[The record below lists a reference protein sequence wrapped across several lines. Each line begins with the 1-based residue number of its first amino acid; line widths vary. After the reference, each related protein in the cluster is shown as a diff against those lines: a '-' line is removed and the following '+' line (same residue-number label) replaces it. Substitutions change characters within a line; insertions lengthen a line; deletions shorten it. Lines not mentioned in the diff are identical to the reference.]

1 MRNQIGTCTARRKRN
16 MADNNNRY
24 DKPGSMDISDFHI
37 AGFFKSLQSLKA
49 CLPSDDMTIPA
60 HKWRSCLLPLTSGN
74 TIINLR
80 LQYLIQESMRMTT
93 IAIIEDDTYIGG
105 LLDETLTQ
113 EGYSVIR
120 AYSGTEA
127 LLLLEK
133 KRPDLILLDL
143 MLPGLTGEE
152 LLPRLKGIPVI
163 VLSARAGID
172 DKVKLL
178 TEGAADYMTKPFDI
192 RELLARVA
200 VQLRKASQADNDVL
214 TASDLHLDIQARLLE
229 VNNHT
234 LHLTRTE
241 TAILKLL
248 MQNPGQVIA
257 KSVLLDR
264 ISLEVP
270 DCTESS
276 LKVHVSNLR
285 KKLKTVSDREYI
297 ESVWGIGFRLL
308 VE

>member
-1 MRNQIGTCTARRKRN
+1 
-16 MADNNNRY
+16 
-24 DKPGSMDISDFHI
+24 
-37 AGFFKSLQSLKA
+37 
-49 CLPSDDMTIPA
+49 
-60 HKWRSCLLPLTSGN
+60 
-74 TIINLR
+74 
-80 LQYLIQESMRMTT
+80 MTT

-105 LLDETLTQ
+105 LLEETLTQ

-133 KRPDLILLDL
+133 RRPDLILLDL
-143 MLPGLTGEE
+143 MLPGLSGEE
-152 LLPRLKGIPVI
+152 LLPRLGGIPVI

-178 TEGAADYMTKPFDI
+178 TEGAADYMTKPFDV
-192 RELLARVA
+192 RELLARIA
-200 VQLRKASQADNDVL
+200 VQLRKASQADSSIL
-214 TASDLHLDIQARLLE
+214 TASDLRLDTLAQLLE
-229 VNNHT
+229 VDWRLPARDRSLEAGSLPALNTQTMNTASQAPKSTFHA

-264 ISLEVP
+264 ISLDVP